1 VKGRGYMSQK
11 NEGHSYQYRALLHQL
26 TSKDVREKYDS
37 IPPNSC
43 LDKMYAWERADAE
56 RLIWYEF
63 NENKVAVLAD
73 LVLRLKGYDGA
84 AAVKKMLSESPVPSD
99 RSACLSRLL
108 FEWTKEEKYL
118 DLLITNVK
126 QSKYRL
132 EFVSELKCA
141 PVCIKVYEVLKDIYL
156 TSEDSVVRGTAVTGI
171 LHYRGFVKD
180 PSDLTETFSNIASYR
195 KFASDDAKERKKI
208 IDLFEK
214 GQL

>member
-1 VKGRGYMSQK
+1 MGNK
-11 NEGHSYQYRALLHQL
+11 NEEHSYQYRTLLHQL
-26 TSKDVREKYDS
+26 NSKDVREKYDT

-43 LDKMYAWERADAE
+43 LDKMHEWERADAE
-56 RLIWYEF
+56 RAIWHEF
-63 NENKVAVLAD
+63 NENKVTVLAG
-73 LVLRLKGYDGA
+73 LVLRLKGYDGV

-99 RSACLSRLL
+99 RSTNLSRLL

-118 DLLITNVK
+118 DLLIKNVK

-132 EFVSELKCA
+132 QFVSELKCA

-156 TSEDSVVRGTAVTGI
+156 TSEDSVVRSTAVTGM

-180 PSDLTETFSNIASYR
+180 PANPAETFSNIAGYR
-195 KFASDDAKERKKI
+195 KFASDDAEERKKI

>member
-1 VKGRGYMSQK
+1 MRGK
-11 NEGHSYQYRALLHQL
+11 NEEHSYQYRSLLHQL

-43 LDKMYAWERADAE
+43 LDKMYEWERADAE

-63 NENKVAVLAD
+63 NENKVTVLAN
-73 LVLRLKGYDGA
+73 LVLRLKGYDGVS
-84 AAVKKMLSESPVPSD
+84 AVMKMLSESPVPSD
-99 RSACLSRLL
+99 RSAYLSRLL
-108 FEWTKEEKYL
+108 FEWTNEDKYL
-118 DLLITNVK
+118 DLLLTNVK

-156 TSEDSVVRGTAVTGI
+156 TSEDAVVRSTAVTGM

-180 PSDLTETFSNIASYR
+180 PANLAETFSNVASYR
-195 KFASDDAKERKKI
+195 KFASDDAEERKKI

-214 GQL
+214 GLL